1 MNFYIHLRLFICFRY
16 SWFSEFWN
24 FFNTSFN
31 ITVLS
36 WLIGAFESEAF
47 VSSSGFLAAGLGV
60 FICALFII
68 FNYIIT
74 PSLKMDMSLYPF
86 CSFFVCLPEAISI
99 NNLNISSVIFS
110 KSLLSI
116 NSPALKS
123 IQLLFLFAMLAVFKH
138 ICNYGFSTL
147 LNTAERLF
155 FKRGY
160 SAVVVAG

>member
-1 MNFYIHLRLFICFRY
+1 MNFYIHLRFLYFFVILGFLN
-16 SWFSEFWN
+16 FWN

-31 ITVLS
+31 ITALS

-47 VSSSGFLAAGLGV
+47 VSSSGFLVVGLSV
-60 FICALFII
+60 FICAFFII
-68 FNYIIT
+68 FYLHYNSVFKNGYV
-74 PSLKMDMSLYPF
+74 PVSVLL
-86 CSFFVCLPEAISI
+86 VLCLPEAISI

-138 ICNYGFSTL
+138 ICNYGFSVL
-147 LNTAERLF
+147 LNTAE
-155 FKRGY
+155 
-160 SAVVVAG
+160 